1 MPADG
6 PRIHTVEVDG
16 QPLRVAIQPGD
27 RDRWP
32 LLLINGIGANLE
44 LLQPFVDA
52 LDGGIETIRVDLP
65 GSGGSPA
72 AAIPYRPPGLAKL
85 LARLLHK
92 LAYPEVDVLGI
103 SLGGIIAQQFA
114 RKHAKL
120 CRRLVLVSTGTGAIM
135 VPGRPSALLTMLTPQ
150 RYTDPARMAE
160 IAPQLYGGRIRQN
173 PEFIASHGSAVQ
185 SAGALG
191 YYWQLLGTVGFTSI
205 HWLHSLRQPTLILS
219 GTDDPIVP
227 LVNAKILAH
236 LIPNARL
243 HVFEDGHLGLLTS
256 ADVLAPVVRRF
267 LTEEDTTIES
277 QSLGVAKLTDEGRR

>member
-1 MPADG
+1 VVALPDDETKFQ
-6 PRIHTVEVDG
+6 TVEVDG
-16 QPLRVAIQPGD
+16 QQMRVAVRAGD
-27 RDRWP
+27 GERWP

-65 GSGGSPA
+65 RTGGSPA
-72 AAIPYRPPGLAKL
+72 PVIPYRPPGLAKL
-85 LARLLHK
+85 LARLLHR

-114 RKHAKL
+114 REHQDR
-120 CRRLVLVSTGTGAIM
+120 CRRLVLVSTATGATM
-135 VPGRPSALLTMLTPQ
+135 VPGRPSALVAMLTPW
-150 RYTDPARMAE
+150 RYSDPAHMAE
-160 IAPQLYGGRIRQN
+160 IAPQLYGGRVREN
-173 PEFIASHGSAVQ
+173 PELIALHGKAIR

-191 YYWQLLGTVGFTSI
+191 YYSQLLGITGFTSI
-205 HWLHSLRQPTLILS
+205 HWLHRLRQPTLILS

-227 LVNAKILAH
+227 LVNAKIMAR

-256 ADVLAPVVRRF
+256 ADVLAPVVRHF
-267 LTEEDTTIES
+267 LTEAE
-277 QSLGVAKLTDEGRR
+277 APNA